1 MRGWNR
7 QTLRIGKVNITPPSL
22 IDGSVG
28 WALSPLMIKELIN
41 SQGCVITGYSELVAL
56 WEEVQ
61 DCG

>member
-28 WALSPLMIKELIN
+28 WALSPLMIESSLTPKAVSL
-41 SQGCVITGYSELVAL
+41 QVIQN
-56 WEEVQ
+56 W
-61 DCG
+61 